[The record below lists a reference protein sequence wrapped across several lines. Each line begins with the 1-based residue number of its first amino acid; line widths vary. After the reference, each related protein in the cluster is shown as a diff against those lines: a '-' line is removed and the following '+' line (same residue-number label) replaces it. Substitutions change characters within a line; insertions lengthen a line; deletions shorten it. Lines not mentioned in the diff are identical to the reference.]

1 MVAIVFCFLIGEIPT
16 HLVSRKTALTL
27 LFEGD
32 YEKASCSRALETLR
46 QLSTVLSAVN
56 LSVNFVLYCLF
67 CPAFCRALRA
77 MLTSEQN
84 GKRRKTLQV

>member
-1 MVAIVFCFLIGEIPT
+1 MFFFLIGEIPT

-27 LFEGD
+27 LFEG
-32 YEKASCSRALETLR
+32 EHERANSSRTLETIR
-46 QLSTVLSAVN
+46 QLTTVLSAIN

-77 MLTSEQN
+77 MLATGGEEK
-84 GKRRKTLQV
+84 GRKTLQVRQ

>member
-1 MVAIVFCFLIGEIPT
+1 MFFFLIGEIPT

-32 YEKASCSRALETLR
+32 SEKANCSRTLETIR
-46 QLSTVLSAVN
+46 QLTTVLSAIN

-77 MLTSEQN
+77 MLSN
-84 GKRRKTLQV
+84 GQERKRRQTLQVKD